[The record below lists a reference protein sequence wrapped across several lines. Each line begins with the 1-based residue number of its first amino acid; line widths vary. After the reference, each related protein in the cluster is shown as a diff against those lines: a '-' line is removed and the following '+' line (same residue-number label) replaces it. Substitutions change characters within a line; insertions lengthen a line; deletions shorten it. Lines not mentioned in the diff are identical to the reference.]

1 MGLWSGVLQLLKIA
15 IQLAVNRLALASL
28 EMALLRREAVI
39 ALLLAGLGVSA
50 LAIGS
55 VALAALFIF
64 LVWEPGGWQALLLVA
79 AVYFAAAGGL
89 LFLASR
95 WIRRLRA
102 P

>member
-1 MGLWSGVLQLLKIA
+1 MGLWSGVLQLLQIA
-15 IQLAVNRLALASL
+15 IQLAINRLALASL

-55 VALAALFIF
+55 VALASLFVF
-64 LVWEPGGWQALLLVA
+64 LVWDAWGWRTLLLVA
-79 AVYFAAAGGL
+79 AVYFSAAGGL
-89 LFLASR
+89 LFLAR
-95 WIRRLRA
+95 RRITRLRA